1 MTILNWQTKSQTRL
15 PTDFAWVINP
25 FRDGA
30 IGSKP
35 QLDRQ
40 KTASI
45 KLDANRVLPMS
56 DPSTLDLSRD
66 IHPLS
71 SFKRNTPDFIAQL
84 KQTGAPVVLTINGK
98 AEVVVQDAA
107 AYQKLLDL
115 VTELETI
122 LGIKRGLEDV
132 KAGLTRP
139 IADFAQD
146 MQQKYGLSS

>member
-1 MTILNWQTKSQTRL
+1 
-15 PTDFAWVINP
+15 
-25 FRDGA
+25 
-30 IGSKP
+30 
-35 QLDRQ
+35 
-40 KTASI
+40 
-45 KLDANRVLPMS
+45 MS
-56 DPSTLDLSRD
+56 DPSMLDLSRD

-98 AEVVVQDAA
+98 AEIIVQDAA

-122 LGIKRGLEDV
+122 LGIRRGLEDV
-132 KAGLTRP
+132 KSGFTRP
-139 IADFAQD
+139 LADFAQD